1 MSRISPRPFE
11 DMSQATHDD
20 CAALAAYGPFQNWA
34 GIAAHSPVVLHQVT
48 GMLVNMRSETR
59 LSRRVIELAMVT
71 VSQLNA
77 CDYCL
82 SHHVPSLKVAGVS
95 PEGVANLQ
103 VVDDHP
109 ELDACDRAVV
119 RYARAVTE
127 RSGKMRDAEVSD
139 LREWFDDGQIVEL
152 TWRITLV
159 GAFNRFNDAL
169 QIAAEEPLESSAAV
183 S

>member
-1 MSRISPRPFE
+1 MSRIPPVQA
-11 DMSQATHDD
+11 DAMSVKTLKD

-59 LSRRVIELAMVT
+59 LSRRIIELAMVT

-95 PEGVANLQ
+95 PEGVAGLLT
-103 VVDDHP
+103 VDDHP
-109 ELDACDRAVV
+109 ELDAPDRAVV

-127 RSGKMRDAEVSD
+127 RAGRMRDTEVSD

-169 QIAAEEPLESSAAV
+169 QIEAETPPESGATAS
-183 S
+183 

>member
-1 MSRISPRPFE
+1 MSRIPPVPAE
-11 DMSQATHDD
+11 AMSVGTLKD

-34 GIAAHSPVVLHQVT
+34 GIAAHSSVVLHQVT
-48 GMLVNMRSETR
+48 EMLVNMRSESR
-59 LSRRVIELAMVT
+59 LSRRIIELAMVT

-95 PEGVANLQ
+95 TQGVARLLEEE
-103 VVDDHP
+103 DHP
-109 ELDACDRAVV
+109 ELSACDQAVV

-127 RSGKMRDAEVSD
+127 RSGRMRDAEVSE

-169 QIAAEEPLESSAAV
+169 QIETEEPLERDSA
-183 S
+183 